1 MATLKEPLD
10 RCHDEVLTSFVAF
23 ADRHHLDERI
33 DEIPLD
39 YGPTSD
45 GERFVIALGEALDLV
60 MSMHESGDFAAEWPQ
75 ADRLVTALLA
85 MAQDE

>member
-1 MATLKEPLD
+1 MANEIKVRTA
-10 RCHDEVLTSFVAF
+10 DEVLTSFVEF

-45 GERFVIALGEALDLV
+45 GKRFVIALGETLALVL
-60 MSMHESGDFAAEWPQ
+60 SMHESGDLGDEWPQ
-75 ADRLVTALLA
+75 ADRLVAALLA
-85 MAQDE
+85 MAHNE